1 MVDLDPA
8 SDDGAQQRA
17 PNSHSAPGARVESG
31 ELRQLVAL
39 AIACQEEEGED
50 GLRDILEEHPEL
62 APVILR
68 RLGILQDLGLLQNP
82 LGVRFRRS

>member
-1 MVDLDPA
+1 MADLDPA
-8 SDDGAQQRA
+8 SDDGAQQQRA
-17 PNSHSAPGARVESG
+17 PSSQSAPGASG

-39 AIACQEEEGED
+39 AIACQEEQGED